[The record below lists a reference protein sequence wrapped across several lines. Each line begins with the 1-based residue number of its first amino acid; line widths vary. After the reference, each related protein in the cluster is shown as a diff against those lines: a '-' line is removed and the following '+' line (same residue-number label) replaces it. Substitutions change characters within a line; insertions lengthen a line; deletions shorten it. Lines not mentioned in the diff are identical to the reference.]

1 MFLFTECL
9 SSTGL
14 GHLGR
19 CTALAEILTESG
31 LNVELILHSD
41 GTGVVENT
49 NYPVQVLDWKNTE
62 ILNSLI
68 KRDIRYAF
76 VDSYL
81 ADKEVYEIIQSNVQL
96 IVIDDT
102 NRISY
107 PKESIILNPGFGGNY
122 IDYSHEKTKLLSGAD
137 FVLLRKPFREKFLIP
152 EIREKI
158 ESVLITVGGD
168 DKLNLTPK
176 ILDWLNQ
183 NYPQWKKQ
191 ILIGPAFKNLEEIT
205 SIQGKNTFFHKN
217 LDATA
222 IRDLMLSVDLAITAG
237 GQTTYELARCGVPM
251 IMIEVVSNQGG
262 NIRGFN
268 ELGIPGLVGYKEN
281 TKFINQLSN
290 YVEKLESFDFRN
302 TIRERYSQ
310 IHSSRL
316 TEWINDFI
324 CYHSEK

>member
-1 MFLFTECL
+1 M
-9 SSTGL
+9 
-14 GHLGR
+14 
-19 CTALAEILTESG
+19 
-31 LNVELILHSD
+31 
-41 GTGVVENT
+41 ENAD
-49 NYPVQVLDWKNTE
+49 YPVKVLDWKNTE
-62 ILNSLI
+62 ILNNLI
-68 KRDIRYAF
+68 KKNIRFVF

-102 NRISY
+102 NRIPY
-107 PKESIILNPGFGGNY
+107 PKESIILNPGYGGNY
-122 IDYSHEKTKLLSGAD
+122 IDYAHEKTKLLSGAD
-137 FVLLRKPFREKFLIP
+137 FVLLRKPFREKFLIS

-176 ILDWLNQ
+176 ILDWLNH
-183 NYPQWKKQ
+183 NYPHWKKQ
-191 ILIGPAFKNLEEIT
+191 ILIGPAFKNIGEIT
-205 SIQGKNTFFHKN
+205 SIQNKNVFFHKN

-251 IMIEVVSNQGG
+251 IMIEVVSNQRG

-268 ELGIPGLVGYKEN
+268 ELGIPCLEGYKEN
-281 TKFINQLSN
+281 TEFINQLSN
-290 YVEKLESFDFRN
+290 YVEKLESFDLRN
-302 TIRERYSQ
+302 TIREKYSQ

-316 TEWINDFI
+316 SEWINDFI

>member
-1 MFLFTECL
+1 M
-9 SSTGL
+9 
-14 GHLGR
+14 GR
-19 CTALAEILTESG
+19 CTALAQILTESN

-41 GTGVVENT
+41 GTANTENSD
-49 NYPVQVLDWKNTE
+49 YAIHVSDWKNPE
-62 ILNSLI
+62 ILNNLI
-68 KRDIRYAF
+68 KKNAHFAF

-81 ADKEVYEIIQSNVQL
+81 AEKEIYGIIQGKVQL
-96 IVIDDT
+96 IAIDDT

-107 PKESIILNPGFGGNY
+107 PKDSIILNPGFGGNY
-122 IDYSHEKTKLLSGAD
+122 IDYSRDKAKVLSGAD
-137 FVLLRKPFREKFLIP
+137 FVLLRKPFRQKFLIP

-176 ILDWLNQ
+176 ILDWLNH

-191 ILIGPAFKNLEEIT
+191 ILIGPAFKNIEEIS

-251 IMIEVVSNQGG
+251 IMIEVVSNQQG

-268 ELGIPGLVGYKEN
+268 ELGIPGLEGYKEN

-290 YVEKLESFDFRN
+290 FVEKLESFDIRH
-302 TIRERYSQ
+302 TIRKKYSQ
-310 IHSSRL
+310 INSNRL
-316 TEWINDFI
+316 SEWINDFI